1 MRKATQHVPECSLSP
16 LQAGVTHARA
26 RLLRDRQKTVAY
38 EAINTDFKD
47 GNQRGADEITGGED
61 ATAEDP
67 DTVICEREKA
77 L

>member
-1 MRKATQHVPECSLSP
+1 MLPKCCLSP
-16 LQAGVTHARA
+16 IQAGVTPGRA

-38 EAINTDFKD
+38 EAINLEFKD
-47 GNQRGADEITGGED
+47 GNQRHADETTAAED
-61 ATAEDP
+61 PTAEDP